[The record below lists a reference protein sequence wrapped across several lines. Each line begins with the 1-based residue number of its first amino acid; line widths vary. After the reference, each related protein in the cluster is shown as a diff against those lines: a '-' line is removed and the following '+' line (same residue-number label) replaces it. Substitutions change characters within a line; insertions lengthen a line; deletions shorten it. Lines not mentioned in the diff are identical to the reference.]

1 MDLINLYSN
10 SFKRNISLGWR
21 DFTEEEEENEQPTEG
36 PSVED
41 VEEKCKPIH
50 FLVSNSELERS

>member
-1 MDLINLYSN
+1 MDLMNLYSN
-10 SFKRNISLGWR
+10 SFKRNIEFGWR

-41 VEEKCKPIH
+41 VEEKNACQFI
-50 FLVSNSELERS
+50 FW